1 MYMPGRRL
9 TASRPSRT
17 WIELASYVLLECLVA
32 ALAPKEDP
40 PHLMFREINKTVL
53 FVEGLHRKIVTQ
65 LFPFPN
71 GRVWRFAFI

>member
-9 TASRPSRT
+9 TASSPSRT
-17 WIELASYVLLECLVA
+17 WIELASYVLPECLVA

-53 FVEGLHRKIVTQ
+53 FVSGLHPEIVTQ

-71 GRVWRFAFI
+71 GLVSRFALI